1 MLRTARSDRELAA
14 NLNNHMRKY
23 SIAAGQTMAELAAE
37 HECGEATSWRALQ

>member
-14 NLNNHMRKY
+14 HINNRMRKY

-37 HECGEATSWRALQ
+37 HECGEGTGSALQ